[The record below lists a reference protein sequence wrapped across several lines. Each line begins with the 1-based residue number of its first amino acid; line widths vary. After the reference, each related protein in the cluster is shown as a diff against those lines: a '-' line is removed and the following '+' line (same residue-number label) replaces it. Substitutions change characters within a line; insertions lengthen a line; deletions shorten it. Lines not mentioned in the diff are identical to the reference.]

1 MRKKR
6 VWNGVAVGLIIAA
19 AVVMAFTA
27 GSERF
32 LIEEDGVRMEGLR
45 IPLLYEHV
53 AMTAGTGEDSV
64 NIELDV
70 TPFSR
75 TTWYQEGGEATS
87 AALYR
92 FADAFNVLSFTVTET
107 GDLEFQSEETVS
119 RAEAGAD
126 FYSPLLCVSGD
137 GRAELHGLRVN
148 TPFGLYEVSG

>member
-1 MRKKR
+1 MKKKR
-6 VWNGVAVGLIIAA
+6 IWNGVAAGLIIAA

-53 AMTAGTGEDSV
+53 AMTTDSGEDSV
-64 NIELDV
+64 SIELDV

-75 TTWYQEGGEATS
+75 TTWYQEGGVATS

-92 FADAFNVLSFTVTET
+92 FSDTFSVLNYAVTET

-119 RAEAGAD
+119 REEAGAD
-126 FYSPLLCVSGD
+126 FYSPLLCAAGD
-137 GRAELHGLRVN
+137 GRTELHGLRVN